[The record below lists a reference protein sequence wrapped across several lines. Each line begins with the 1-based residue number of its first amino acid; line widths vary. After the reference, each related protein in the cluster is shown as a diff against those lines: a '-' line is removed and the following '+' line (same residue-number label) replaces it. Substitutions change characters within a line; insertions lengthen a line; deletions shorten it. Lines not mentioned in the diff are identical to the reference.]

1 VVPASS
7 TRAPWKPSARRLGL
21 RRTVE
26 RMGDTGQRECVGRD
40 DGTQCRNPGVVQVLP
55 GHWVCEECLEHVG
68 LDHLVPGRGGSDDGL
83 TRPVGD
89 PGEVGKE
96 DAA

>member
-1 VVPASS
+1 
-7 TRAPWKPSARRLGL
+7 
-21 RRTVE
+21 
-26 RMGDTGQRECVGRD
+26 
-40 DGTQCRNPGVVQVLP
+40 VLP